1 MNGYVKRRLAGLRA
15 GLSGPKTV
23 VEPTK
28 AAEEEQKCLEE
39 LPKDGKQRVVVV
51 GKCRTGTPGPE
62 EGMPRPTA
70 RGIARERRCGAGGG
84 RLLQR
89 VADGGVTAACDVT
102 TRVTAVM
109 YDTCSG
115 SRTTAVHSGAQPAPA
130 SSGVASGHRR
140 SQACRVA
147 AGT

>member
-51 GKCRTGTPGPE
+51 GLSMVGWKFIDKLVSLDTDGRYEIVSFGEEPHIAYNRLGLTQTERNSCRWGAH
-62 EGMPRPTA
+62 RHA
-70 RGIARERRCGAGGG
+70 RTQATRQQDRQGEREKRNF
-84 RLLQR
+84 LHQ
-89 VADGGVTAACDVT
+89 
-102 TRVTAVM
+102 
-109 YDTCSG
+109 
-115 SRTTAVHSGAQPAPA
+115 
-130 SSGVASGHRR
+130 
-140 SQACRVA
+140 
-147 AGT
+147 

>member
-51 GKCRTGTPGPE
+51 GLSMVGWKFIDKLVSLDTDGRYEIVSFGE
-62 EGMPRPTA
+62 EPHIAYNRVGLTQLFVRATTA
-70 RGIARERRCGAGGG
+70 CMR
-84 RLLQR
+84 
-89 VADGGVTAACDVT
+89 VTAA
-102 TRVTAVM
+102 
-109 YDTCSG
+109 G
-115 SRTTAVHSGAQPAPA
+115 P
-130 SSGVASGHRR
+130 
-140 SQACRVA
+140 
-147 AGT
+147 

>member
-51 GKCRTGTPGPE
+51 GLSMVGWKFIDKLVSLDTDGRYEIVSFGE
-62 EGMPRPTA
+62 EPHIAYNRVGLTQLFVRATTHMRVRA
-70 RGIARERRCGAGGG
+70 R
-84 RLLQR
+84 
-89 VADGGVTAACDVT
+89 ACV
-102 TRVTAVM
+102 V
-109 YDTCSG
+109 
-115 SRTTAVHSGAQPAPA
+115 
-130 SSGVASGHRR
+130 
-140 SQACRVA
+140 
-147 AGT
+147 

>member
-51 GKCRTGTPGPE
+51 GLSMVGWKFIDKLVSLDTDGRYEIVSFGEEPHIAYNRLGLTQTERNSCRWE
-62 EGMPRPTA
+62 RSRLPRYCNLPHVRTFA
-70 RGIARERRCGAGGG
+70 LRC
-84 RLLQR
+84 LLLSLQR
-89 VADGGVTAACDVT
+89 RDGTLG
-102 TRVTAVM
+102 
-109 YDTCSG
+109 
-115 SRTTAVHSGAQPAPA
+115 
-130 SSGVASGHRR
+130 R
-140 SQACRVA
+140 S
-147 AGT
+147 